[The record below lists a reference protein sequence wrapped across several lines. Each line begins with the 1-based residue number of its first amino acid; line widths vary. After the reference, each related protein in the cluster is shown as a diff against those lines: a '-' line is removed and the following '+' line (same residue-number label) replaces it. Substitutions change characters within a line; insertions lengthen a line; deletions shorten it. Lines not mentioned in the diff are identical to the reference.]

1 MFPDQFFLLIKMV
14 VFIYR
19 IRCNYSATNNNLA
32 LPFQLNNLV
41 LMGVAPQYT
50 VQCNHAELSQSATT
64 VLVHGKEFGIEHQIY
79 FPI

>member
-41 LMGVAPQYT
+41 LMGVAPSEKKAFE
-50 VQCNHAELSQSATT
+50 QCGSVGGLGVVELCMEP
-64 VLVHGKEFGIEHQIY
+64 VGRNL
-79 FPI
+79 